1 LNLAT
6 SFTSA
11 VDALRAAGEPTRL
24 RILALLA
31 RAELTV
37 GEICLVLG
45 QSQPRVSRHLKV
57 LAAAGLLDR
66 FREEHWVYYRVPIDA
81 TASETVRQLLSL
93 ASQSD
98 AIFVRDR
105 ERMAVVITERARE
118 VSDRTLQAASKPPEW
133 IHSLVSQELGE
144 QPIGALLD
152 VGTGSGHLLEALAPQ
167 ATRAVG
173 VDISSDALKVA
184 RTNVHSAGLSH
195 CELHKGSIYDLPF
208 AANTFDTATIDRLL
222 ASAERP
228 LAALAELARAMKPS
242 GRVLII
248 EDFDALQ
255 DASHANPIMTLRQWL
270 TAAGF
275 SCKRIHPL
283 DTESKHLLVAV
294 AERMAV
300 ASAAA

>member
-1 LNLAT
+1 
-6 SFTSA
+6 
-11 VDALRAAGEPTRL
+11 
-24 RILALLA
+24 
-31 RAELTV
+31 
-37 GEICLVLG
+37 
-45 QSQPRVSRHLKV
+45 
-57 LAAAGLLDR
+57 
-66 FREEHWVYYRVPIDA
+66 
-81 TASETVRQLLSL
+81 
-93 ASQSD
+93 
-98 AIFVRDR
+98 
-105 ERMAVVITERARE
+105 
-118 VSDRTLQAASKPPEW
+118 
-133 IHSLVSQELGE
+133 
-144 QPIGALLD
+144 
-152 VGTGSGHLLEALAPQ
+152 
-167 ATRAVG
+167 VG

-222 ASAERP
+222 ASSERP

-255 DASHANPIMTLRQWL
+255 DASHINPIMTLRQWL

-294 AERMAV
+294 AERMGV

>member
-1 LNLAT
+1 LPT
-6 SFTSA
+6 SFASA

-57 LAAAGLLDR
+57 LTAAGLLDR
-66 FREEHWVYYRVPIDA
+66 FREEHWVYYRVPADGA
-81 TASETVRQLLSL
+81 SSETVRQLLSL

-98 AIFVRDR
+98 PTFVRDR
-105 ERMAVVITERARE
+105 ERMATVITDRARE
-118 VSDRTLQAASKPPEW
+118 VNDRTSHEETAPPEW
-133 IHSLVSQELGE
+133 IKSLVSQELGE

-152 VGTGSGHLLEALAPQ
+152 VGTGSGHLLEVLAPQ

-173 VDISSDALKVA
+173 VDISSDALKLA
-184 RTNVHSAGLSH
+184 RTNVHGAGLSH

-208 AANTFDTATIDRLL
+208 AASSFDTATIDRLL
-222 ASAERP
+222 AGAEHP
-228 LAALAELARAMKPS
+228 LAALSELARAMKPA

-248 EDFDALQ
+248 EDFDAIQ
-255 DASHANPIMTLRQWL
+255 ESHANPIMTLRQWL
-270 TAAGF
+270 TMAGF

-294 AERMAV
+294 AERVSA

>member
-1 LNLAT
+1 LAT
-6 SFTSA
+6 SFLSA

-37 GEICLVLG
+37 GEICLVLS

-57 LAAAGLLDR
+57 LAAAGLLGR
-66 FREEHWVYYRVPIDA
+66 FREEHWVYYRVPA
-81 TASETVRQLLSL
+81 EESASETVRQLLSL
-93 ASQSD
+93 APQSD
-98 AIFVRDR
+98 ATFVRDR
-105 ERMAVVITERARE
+105 ERMAAVITERARE
-118 VSDRTLQAASKPPEW
+118 VNDRRSQATPRPPEW
-133 IHSLVSQELGE
+133 IQSLVAQELGE

-152 VGTGSGHLLEALAPQ
+152 VGTGSGQLLELLAPQ

-173 VDISSDALKVA
+173 IDISSDALKLA
-184 RTNVHSAGLSH
+184 RTNVHGAGLSH

-208 AANTFDTATIDRLL
+208 PPGTFDTATIDRLL

-228 LAALAELARAMKPS
+228 LAALCELARAMKPL

-255 DASHANPIMTLRQWL
+255 DASEANPINVLRQWL
-270 TAAGF
+270 IKAGF
-275 SCKRIHPL
+275 VCKRIHPL
-283 DTESKHLLVAV
+283 DIESKHLLVAV
-294 AERMAV
+294 AQRVGA

>member
-1 LNLAT
+1 MAT
-6 SFTSA
+6 SFLSA

-66 FREEHWVYYRVPIDA
+66 FREEHWVYYRVPVEES
-81 TASETVRQLLSL
+81 ASETVRQLLSL
-93 ASQSD
+93 ASQTD
-98 AIFVRDR
+98 PTFVRDR
-105 ERMAVVITERARE
+105 ERMADVITERARE
-118 VSDRTLQAASKPPEW
+118 VSNRTAQTASKPPEW
-133 IHSLVSQELGE
+133 IQSLVSQELGE

-152 VGTGSGHLLEALAPQ
+152 VGTGSGHLLEMLAPQ

-173 VDISSDALKVA
+173 VDISSDALKLA
-184 RTNVHSAGLSH
+184 RTNVHGAGLSH
-195 CELHKGSIYDLPF
+195 CELHKGSIYNLPF
-208 AANTFDTATIDRLL
+208 AASTFDTATIDRLL
-222 ASAERP
+222 AGAERP
-228 LAALAELARAMKPS
+228 SAALFELARAMKPA

-255 DASHANPIMTLRQWL
+255 EASDANPITTLRQWL
-270 TAAGF
+270 SSAGF
-275 SCKRIHPL
+275 VCKRIHPL
-283 DTESKHLLVAV
+283 DTESEHLLIAV
-294 AERMAV
+294 AERVSA

>member
-1 LNLAT
+1 MNLAT

-57 LAAAGLLDR
+57 LAASGLLDR
-66 FREEHWVYYRVPIDA
+66 FREEHWVYYRVPVDG

-98 AIFVRDR
+98 PTFVRDR
-105 ERMAVVITERARE
+105 ERMATVITDRARE
-118 VSDRTLQAASKPPEW
+118 VNDRTSQAASAPPEW
-133 IHSLVSQELGE
+133 IQSLVSQELGE

-152 VGTGSGHLLEALAPQ
+152 VGTGSGHLLEVLAPQ

-173 VDISSDALKVA
+173 VDISSDALKLA
-184 RTNVHSAGLSH
+184 RTNVHGAGLSH

-208 AANTFDTATIDRLL
+208 APSTFDTATIDRLL
-222 ASAERP
+222 AGADRP
-228 LAALAELARAMKPS
+228 LAALVELARAMKPA

-255 DASHANPIMTLRQWL
+255 DSHANPIMTLRQWL

-294 AERMAV
+294 AERVGA